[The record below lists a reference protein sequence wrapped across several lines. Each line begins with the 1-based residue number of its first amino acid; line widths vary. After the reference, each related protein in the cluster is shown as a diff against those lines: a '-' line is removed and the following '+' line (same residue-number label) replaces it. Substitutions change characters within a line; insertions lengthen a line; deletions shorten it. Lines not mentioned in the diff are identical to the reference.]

1 MTLNNIEA
9 IFKDIAERHKQVN
22 SFYNQQAFDI
32 TSVNEVIY
40 PSIVINTSEVSLPKG
55 QAGYNTKS
63 YSIELQFIDLVHKDE
78 NNKQEVL
85 SDGASILNDMIS
97 ELSTHPIYIEEGI
110 DLIND
115 ITLNP
120 LRNAYG
126 DEVSGWNTLL
136 TLQLP
141 NRVSWCGSPLAA
153 LDGFEIPDFKVT
165 ITDNLNPDSPI
176 ELSEGSY
183 TCFAASNDINVSNS
197 NDSYS
202 VNVTNDLELPNISFT
217 DSDGTTTSVPSME
230 DIVATACPVKSGIAY
245 TRPYLTNQSTS
256 YALYDDGHNLANGVY
271 DYTPPSNPL
280 HCTQLDVN
288 SVSPLLTL
296 KENNEFGNK
305 NRFTDELGG
314 QTYANDYIIDHLT
327 GLGYIK
333 TLLASDLWTNLL
345 STANSSTAYIYND
358 WRVTNINELNTLFS
372 WEKNVG
378 FNYAPFNIIPE
389 LYTSTSAADANAANF
404 AVSFLRAGVIT
415 RRSKSVSTLQ
425 VLLVRNHYN

>member
-230 DIVATACPVKSGIAY
+230 DIVAAACPVKSGIIY
-245 TRPYLTNQSTS
+245 KRPYLNTQLVS
-256 YALYDDGHNLANGVY
+256 YSNFDDGYNLANGVY

-280 HCTQLDVN
+280 HLSQLD
-288 SVSPLLTL
+288 SASGTPFLTL

-327 GLGYIK
+327 GLGWSRILIPANTWVNQLNYANNS
-333 TLLASDLWTNLL
+333 TLNGFTDWRMCNLMEAL
-345 STANSSTAYIYND
+345 SIADEGKSNVLFYSPFNLNALVVTSTTRTANTAQAYLLTSSTLNYI
-358 WRVTNINELNTLFS
+358 ISPL
-372 WEKNVG
+372 K
-378 FNYAPFNIIPE
+378 
-389 LYTSTSAADANAANF
+389 TST
-404 AVSFLRAGVIT
+404 LRT
-415 RRSKSVSTLQ
+415 SMQCRT
-425 VLLVRNHYN
+425 HYN